1 MSFIASELNSDIYYL
16 YMFCLTM
23 LITDLISDSIY
34 YKKQEDYRTC
44 TVDELCARLIF
55 VL

>member
-1 MSFIASELNSDIYYL
+1 MNTQYL
-16 YMFCLTM
+16 IQQEYL
-23 LITDLISDSIY
+23 LY

-44 TVDELCARLIF
+44 TVDELRARLIF